1 MPPLDRDE
9 LTAQVREVL
18 VETLRLDASPGLD
31 DRLVED
37 LGAESVDL
45 IGMVFELED
54 KLGREISDQDRLKM
68 TTVRAIVDLLASGP
82 DGESGAR

>member
-45 IGMVFELED
+45 IGMVFEPED